1 MKLIYRGVE
10 YDNTSESV
18 NLSNSHL
25 TTTTLKYRGNAYRT
39 NQAVDMTLPGME
51 ADLTYRG
58 SHYHV
63 NLGTGLWAAS

>member
-39 NQAVDMTLPGME
+39 NQAVGMALPGTE